1 MAFQLQEPYAP
12 RPIRPLAPWENAGWR
27 LKVYGIAYGRDLPR
41 PALVQAAQQIAAQRL
56 PQPAVTPDR
65 YGVGFLGV
73 HDGRGAA
80 FVFVDWWQS
89 ENELHHHVYVAPT
102 ERPRA
107 LEYVTPT
114 GLSACVWDLA
124 VICFERKAWLET
136 VLANPAGPDLDA
148 YLVRCLDADV

>member
-1 MAFQLQEPYAP
+1 MVFQLQEPYAP
-12 RPIRPLAPWENAGWR
+12 RPIRLLDPWAYAGWR
-27 LKVYGIAYGRDLPR
+27 LKVYGIAYGRALPR
-41 PALVQAAQQIAAQRL
+41 PELVEAAQAVAAQRL
-56 PQPAVTPDR
+56 PQPAVTGDR

-102 ERPRA
+102 EQPTA
-107 LEYVTPT
+107 LEYVTPS

-124 VICFERKAWLET
+124 VICFERQAWLET

-148 YLVRCLDADV
+148 YLARCLDADV